1 MSGSCSVFLIFVR
14 GVVLNRQS
22 ALLVWVG
29 SAAEADQVVVAEA
42 SAATSSLVCS
52 CVSSATSIAIVTLCL
67 FYYVV
72 IVDYN
77 FTLYLEVVAQS

>member
-1 MSGSCSVFLIFVR
+1 MSGSSSVFLIFVR

-22 ALLVWVG
+22 ALLVWVS
-29 SAAEADQVVVAEA
+29 SAAKADQVVVPEA
-42 SAATSSLVCS
+42 SAATSSLVC
-52 CVSSATSIAIVTLCL
+52 SSATSIAIVTLCL